1 MSETPKQNI
10 KGYVLSV
17 ASLAKLNLS
26 CHISIRCYQ
35 KSPRC
40 SHSQVLFKTVFLK
53 ILQNSK
59 EIISVGVFFLNKIAD
74 LECFLLKFTK
84 ILKIHFLR
92 NSSRRLF
99 LDWFF
104 VLYSYLVLLVIRFR
118 KGISISVPGKT
129 STTGTLL
136 PPTSPPP
143 PLKRLGLG

>member
-17 ASLAKLNLS
+17 ASLAKLNLP
-26 CHISIRCYQ
+26 CHISIWCYR
-35 KSPRC
+35 KSHRC

-53 ILQNSK
+53 ILQNSM
-59 EIISVGVFFLNKIAD
+59 EVISAGVFFSNKIAD

-84 ILKIHFLR
+84 ILRTYFLR

-104 VLYSYLVLLVIRFR
+104 VLCSDLVLLVIRFR
-118 KGISISVPGKT
+118 KKILISVSG
-129 STTGTLL
+129 
-136 PPTSPPP
+136 
-143 PLKRLGLG
+143 